1 MDELIVFLMREFGW
15 TLEYTQ
21 NLIRK
26 LPLKKLN
33 ALIAE
38 VKFQKSVDDYQI
50 ASNFA
55 MVIANWASAQSKNK
69 RYKVTDFI
77 GQPPSRETPKEYPT
91 LTEVAEKQ
99 GIKLPKEGQN
109 G

>member
-21 NLIRK
+21 NLAK
-26 LPLKKLN
+26 TLPLKKLN

-38 VKFQKSVDDYQI
+38 VKFQKSVDDYQL

-55 MVIANWASAQSKNK
+55 MVIANWASAQTKGK

-77 GQPPSRETPKEYPT
+77 GQPPNREAPKKYPS

-99 GIKLPKEGQN
+99 GIKLPKG
-109 G
+109 GIK